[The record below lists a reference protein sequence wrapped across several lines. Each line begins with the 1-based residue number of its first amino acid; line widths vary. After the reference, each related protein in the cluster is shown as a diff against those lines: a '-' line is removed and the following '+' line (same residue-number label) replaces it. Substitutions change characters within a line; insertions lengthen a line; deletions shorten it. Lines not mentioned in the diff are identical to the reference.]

1 MARQFLLT
9 TLALVLLTGRTAH
22 ADSRDGSLEIYFIDV
37 EGGAATLIVTP
48 EGESVLIDS
57 GYPDN
62 HGRDLDRIIHV
73 AQDIEHLTQR
83 RRFEVAQVEE
93 VPRAG

>member
-1 MARQFLLT
+1 MRLIASSVLFSLLWIPSVAT
-9 TLALVLLTGRTAH
+9 
-22 ADSRDGSLEIYFIDV
+22 ADSVDGCLDLYFIDV

-48 EGESVLIDS
+48 AGESVLIDS

-73 AQDIEHLTQR
+73 AKDLADLKQIDHAVVSHWHLAR
-83 RRFEVAQVEE
+83 
-93 VPRAG
+93 